1 MGNGKGEGAITQPSD
16 NRDCDP
22 VHGLTPKIMA
32 QSTATSSIPP
42 AVQAPAPAPAAAKAV
57 FNILVAVSVC
67 HLLNDMVQS
76 LLPSIYPILKV
87 SFHLNFGQIGLIS
100 LVYQVVA
107 SLLQPFIGLYT
118 DRRPMPYAL
127 AVGMCF
133 TLVGIV
139 MIALAP
145 TYGELLVAAA
155 VVGTGSAIFHPESS
169 RIARIASG
177 GQHGFAQSFFQ
188 VGGNTGSAIGPLL
201 AALIVLPQGQHG
213 VAWFAIAAVA
223 GILVLFQV
231 GRWRSHHLA
240 RSTPGHLHLNHGPAL
255 PRRTVLRAMAVL
267 TALIFSKY
275 FYLASMV
282 GYFTFYLITRFHVS
296 VRSSQLHL
304 FVFLGAAAAGT
315 FLGGPIGDRIGPRYV
330 IWGSILGVLPFT
342 LLLPYANLF
351 WTGTLSAIIGFVIAS
366 AFSAIVVY
374 AQELMPGRVGLV
386 SGIFFG
392 LAFGMGGIG
401 AAVLGHVADLTSI
414 VFVYRLCAW
423 LPAIGLLTFLLP
435 NLEKPRA

>member
-1 MGNGKGEGAITQPSD
+1 
-16 NRDCDP
+16 
-22 VHGLTPKIMA
+22 MA
-32 QSTATSSIPP
+32 HPTATSPIP
-42 AVQAPAPAPAAAKAV
+42 AAMQAPAPSSPASTAA
-57 FNILVAVSVC
+57 FNILAAVSLC

-118 DRRPMPYAL
+118 DRKPMPYAL
-127 AVGMCF
+127 AVGMGF
-133 TLVGIV
+133 TLLGIV
-139 MIALAP
+139 LLATAP
-145 TYGELLVAAA
+145 TFNLLLVASA
-155 VVGTGSAIFHPESS
+155 VVGIGSAIFHPESS

-213 VAWFAIAAVA
+213 VAWFSIAAVL
-223 GILVLFQV
+223 GILVLIQV

-240 RSTPGHLHLNHGPAL
+240 RATPSHLHLNHGPAL
-255 PRRTVLRAMAVL
+255 PRRSVVKAVAVL
-267 TALIFSKY
+267 AALIFSKY

-304 FVFLGAAAAGT
+304 FVFLGAASAGT
-315 FLGGPIGDRIGPRYV
+315 FFGGPIGDRIGPRYV

-342 LLLPYANLF
+342 LMLPYANLF
-351 WTGTLSAIIGFVIAS
+351 WTGILSAIIGFVIAS

-401 AAVLGHVADLTSI
+401 AAVLGHIADLTSI
-414 VFVYRLCAW
+414 VFVYRVCAW
-423 LPAIGLLTFLLP
+423 LPAIGLLTGLLP
-435 NLEKPRA
+435 NLDKSPPS

>member
-1 MGNGKGEGAITQPSD
+1 
-16 NRDCDP
+16 
-22 VHGLTPKIMA
+22 MA
-32 QSTATSSIPP
+32 HSTATS
-42 AVQAPAPAPAAAKAV
+42 PAPPTIETPGPAPEAAKTV
-57 FNILVAVSVC
+57 FGILAAVSVC

-76 LLPSIYPILKV
+76 LLPSIYPILKS
-87 SFHLNFGQIGLIS
+87 SFKLNFGQVGLLS
-100 LVYQVVA
+100 LTYQAVA
-107 SLLQPFIGLYT
+107 SLFQPFIGLYT

-133 TLVGIV
+133 TLAGTAMLAV
-139 MIALAP
+139 AP
-145 TYGELLVAAA
+145 TFGLLLGAAA
-155 VVGTGSAIFHPESS
+155 VVGAGSAIFHPESS
-169 RIARIASG
+169 RVARIASG

-201 AALIVLPQGQHG
+201 AAFIVLPVGQRG
-213 VAWFAIAAVA
+213 VGWFSIAAIAGVL
-223 GILVLFQV
+223 ILYRV

-240 RSTPGHLHLNHGPAL
+240 LATPSHVHTERAPAL
-255 PRRTVLRAMAVL
+255 PRARIVGAVAVL

-275 FYLASMV
+275 FYLASLSS
-282 GYFTFYLITRFHVS
+282 YYTFYLISRFHVS

-315 FLGGPIGDRIGPRYV
+315 FFGGPIGDRIGPKYV

-342 LLLPYANLF
+342 LLMPHVNLF
-351 WTGTLSAIIGFVIAS
+351 WTGILSAVIGFVIAS

-401 AAVLGHVADLTSI
+401 AAVLGRIADLTSI
-414 VFVYRLCAW
+414 VYVYRLCAW
-423 LPAIGLLTFLLP
+423 LPAIGLLTGLLP
-435 NLEKPRA
+435 DLDRQKA

>member
-1 MGNGKGEGAITQPSD
+1 
-16 NRDCDP
+16 
-22 VHGLTPKIMA
+22 MA
-32 QSTATSSIPP
+32 HLTATSPIP
-42 AVQAPAPAPAAAKAV
+42 AAIEAPGPAPAAAKA
-57 FNILVAVSVC
+57 AVSILAAVSLC
-67 HLLNDMVQS
+67 HLLNDLVQS

-87 SFHLNFGQIGLIS
+87 SFHLNFGQIGL
-100 LVYQVVA
+100 LTFTYQVVA

-127 AVGMCF
+127 VAGMCF
-133 TLVGIV
+133 TLVGIGLLAV
-139 MIALAP
+139 AP
-145 TYGELLVAAA
+145 TFSLLLLAAA
-155 VVGTGSAIFHPESS
+155 VVGTGSAVFHPEAS
-169 RIARIASG
+169 RIARLASG

-201 AALIVLPQGQHG
+201 AALIVLPVGQRG
-213 VAWFAIAAVA
+213 VAWFSIAAMV
-223 GILVLFQV
+223 GILVLIHV
-231 GRWRSHHLA
+231 GRWRSHHLSRA
-240 RSTPGHLHLNHGPAL
+240 TKGHLQLERGPGL
-255 PRRTVLRAMAVL
+255 PRTSVVRALAVL

-282 GYFTFYLITRFHVS
+282 CYFTFYLITRFHVS

-315 FLGGPIGDRIGPRYV
+315 FFGGPIGDRIGPRYV

-342 LLLPYANLF
+342 LMLPYANLF
-351 WTGTLSAIIGFVIAS
+351 WTGILSAIIGFVIAS
-366 AFSAIVVY
+366 AFSAIMVY

-401 AAVLGHVADLTSI
+401 AAVLGHIADQTSI
-414 VFVYRLCAW
+414 VFVYRVCAW
-423 LPAIGLLTFLLP
+423 LPAIGLLTGLLP
-435 NLEKPRA
+435 KLDKQQTP